1 MPAAKESSMHP
12 IRHTLLCAGLCSLV
26 ACGEDAPSGG
36 STSRLS
42 AGEAEFPVDV
52 AIDGGTPADAGS
64 VVGDSAVL
72 LPDSGTVTDLSCPRG
87 GNTAPIRVIFACNQ
101 ITVITCK
108 DLSNVVIELD
118 DGSRQRTQGL
128 KGHQNGFV
136 APTGRS
142 IVGVWVKAGANSS
155 GDGPGY
161 GQRFDAP
168 TGICTDGG
176 TTTPD
181 GGTATGDSGTGTPPP
196 TNPPPQDPPPPQN
209 PPPQD
214 PPPPD
219 GPGLVD

>member
-1 MPAAKESSMHP
+1 MHLV
-12 IRHTLLCAGLCSLV
+12 RHTLLCAGVCSLL
-26 ACGEDAPSGG
+26 ACGADAPSGD

-42 AGEAEFPVDV
+42 ASEFPGEAIASD
-52 AIDGGTPADAGS
+52 AGTPADAGS
-64 VVGDSAVL
+64 LVADGAVR
-72 LPDSGTVTDLSCPRG
+72 LPDSGVTDLSCPRG
-87 GNTAPIRVIFACNQ
+87 GNAGPIRVIFGCDQ

-136 APTGRS
+136 APPGRT
-142 IVGVWVKAGANSS
+142 IVGVWVKAGENLS
-155 GDGPGY
+155 GDGPGF

-168 TGICTDGG
+168 VGSCTDGG
-176 TTTPD
+176 TGITD
-181 GGTATGDSGTGTPPP
+181 GGPTSGGDSGTGTPPP
-196 TNPPPQDPPPPQN
+196 LHPPPQDPPPAN

-219 GPGLVD
+219 GPGIVE